1 VKFKKMLVILVCVFL
16 FTLIFSGIV
25 ISQSEQAKN
34 VYHIAHAGLI
44 IDIFAPVEAFPG
56 ENLTLTITT
65 EALTQINV
73 EYLNLTICGIVD
85 GSTQVTLSTIT
96 HLEGSSLTFNET
108 SYEIP
113 IPNDISPGLIYGN
126 ITCKWDFM
134 GSTETILP
142 SGFPLTYVRNINL
155 EQLQTEYDQLNSTY
169 QLLLQN
175 YTELESTYQAEIDST
190 RNSMYIF
197 VATTIVATITVVVL
211 LLRKPK
217 KIWI

>member
-1 VKFKKMLVILVCVFL
+1 MLAIVVCIFL
-16 FTLIFSGIV
+16 FTLPFFGIV
-25 ISQSEQAKN
+25 ISQSEQTKN
-34 VYHIAHAGLI
+34 VYHIGYAGLI
-44 IDIFAPVEAFPG
+44 IDIFGPIQAYPG
-56 ENLTLTITT
+56 ENITLTIVT

-73 EYLNLTICGIVD
+73 EYINLTIYGIVD
-85 GSTQVTLSTIT
+85 GSTEITLSTIT

-113 IPNDISPGLIYGN
+113 IPNNISPGLIYGN

-190 RNSMYIF
+190 RNYMYIF
-197 VATTIVATITVVVL
+197 AATTIVATITIVVL
-211 LLRKPK
+211 LMRKPK